1 MGDIQHVRFLFDPTC
16 PWAWRASR
24 WVRAAAEVRP
34 LEIEWDLLSLAYINR
49 DKADDTR
56 QEQGEQRK
64 PLMRLLE
71 LARQEGTDAIDRLYT
86 ALGEAVHEDG
96 QDPQNEAT
104 WEAALAI
111 AGLDDDLLPQAHRL
125 ARLDAELAQRY
136 DQAINA
142 GAIGTPT
149 LYFNGGDAPFYGPV
163 IDAVPSGEDAGLL
176 WDHLAWIAMQP
187 YFYEFKRSRG

>member
-1 MGDIQHVRFLFDPTC
+1 L
-16 PWAWRASR
+16 
-24 WVRAAAEVRP
+24 
-34 LEIEWDLLSLAYINR
+34 
-49 DKADDTR
+49 DT
-56 QEQGEQRK
+56 
-64 PLMRLLE
+64 
-71 LARQEGTDAIDRLYT
+71 
-86 ALGEAVHEDG
+86 
-96 QDPQNEAT
+96 
-104 WEAALAI
+104 
-111 AGLDDDLLPQAHRL
+111 
-125 ARLDAELAQRY
+125 ELAQRY